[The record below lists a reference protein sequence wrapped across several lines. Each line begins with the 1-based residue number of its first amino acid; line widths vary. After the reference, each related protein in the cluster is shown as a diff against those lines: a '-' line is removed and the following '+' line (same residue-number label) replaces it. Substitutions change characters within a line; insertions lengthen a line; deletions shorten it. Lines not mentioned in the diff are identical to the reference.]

1 MARFSFPQLAVL
13 IGPVAMLAGA
23 VDPLEGSLII
33 VAGALLDV
41 VGVKLGGRPEPGRV
55 RTLALAVVLA
65 TVAGLGYLTM
75 RHHAA
80 MLLIPLGLVLLG
92 AVMLEWG
99 LRRGAPADTTCV
111 YGSTGLIVFGV
122 AAMWILSAFGGFG
135 EGALSWWWALLCLPY
150 PLGFLRHLYSVG
162 RWIGEG
168 EGAQR

>member
-1 MARFSFPQLAVL
+1 MTRISFPQLAVL
-13 IGPVAMLAGA
+13 MGPVALLAGA

-41 VGVKLGGRPEPGRV
+41 AGVRLGGRPEPGRV

-65 TVAGLGYLTM
+65 ALAGLGFLLF
-75 RHHAA
+75 RHHATV
-80 MLLIPLGLVLLG
+80 LLIPLGLVLLG
-92 AVMLEWG
+92 AGMLEWG
-99 LRRGAPADTTCV
+99 LRRGAPADKTCV

-122 AAMWILSAFGGFG
+122 AALWVLSAFGGFG

-150 PLGFLRHLYSVG
+150 PLGWLRHLYSVG

-168 EGAQR
+168 EA